1 MERIRQ
7 HCREKARRSGR
18 GRIVFFS
25 AAVSRENDG
34 VTERKIAGC
43 PVCFDSYEELCHSN
57 NWNNLSLISGLQTS
71 VRSVKLIEGCKD
83 LHFQL
88 ALSYILL
95 LPLAAL
101 PHAPVRDSRKKEPA
115 GQARNYPL
123 EPERAKIQRIVTV
136 SFLERNV
143 F

>member
-1 MERIRQ
+1 MLDVPFALPRMRNYVIPTIETTF
-7 HCREKARRSGR
+7 
-18 GRIVFFS
+18 V
-25 AAVSRENDG
+25 D
-34 VTERKIAGC
+34 
-43 PVCFDSYEELCHSN
+43 L
-57 NWNNLSLISGLQTS
+57 GLRNKC
-71 VRSVKLIEGCKD
+71 RSVKFNESCKD

-101 PHAPVRDSRKKEPA
+101 PHAPVRDSRKKELA

-123 EPERAKIQRIVTV
+123 EPERTKIQRMNTV

-143 F
+143 FYLSSTQCSTAFAIRPCDSITVFMTQVEKEIVS

>member
-1 MERIRQ
+1 M
-7 HCREKARRSGR
+7 
-18 GRIVFFS
+18 
-25 AAVSRENDG
+25 
-34 VTERKIAGC
+34 
-43 PVCFDSYEELCHSN
+43 
-57 NWNNLSLISGLQTS
+57 ISGLQTS

-143 F
+143 FYLSCTKCGTAFCDSITVLFMTQVEKEIVS